1 MSKTSEFAETFRKQ
15 LGFKGR
21 FILLACGIVGLFFPG
36 IICYAVFSGMA
47 KAMKD
52 FDVRAMLD
60 ELEQG

>member
-1 MSKTSEFAETFRKQ
+1 MSKAAGFAETFRKQ
-15 LGFKGR
+15 LGLKGR
-21 FILLACGIVGLFFPG
+21 FTLLACGIVGLFFPG